1 MLGDLNMNRRLIN
14 TELMKNTMLLTSANC
29 LGLSIV
35 ILLTPQGDLFSAPR
49 RESRPARYPR
59 SVCQPVRSQNCIRH
73 VIFRPHARDSGM
85 PQQVMVTQRED
96 SESCVQTNH
105 KLPPYARSVFMALAL

>member
-14 TELMKNTMLLTSANC
+14 TELMKNNAADYCNC

-73 VIFRPHARDSGM
+73 VIFRPHACDNGM
-85 PQQVMVTQRED
+85 PQQVKVTQRED